1 MDDGQNDQRA
11 RSNLVMRVPLV
22 PYPLASGRAEAAPA
36 VLTVGIAAASHPAGR
51 ADSRRLGFQD
61 RREALMLPL
70 ENARQRC
77 RFSWVQPSFP
87 VRVCRR

>member
-36 VLTVGIAAASHPAGR
+36 VLAVGISAASPDVPTVA
-51 ADSRRLGFQD
+51 AWDPKTVAM
-61 RREALMLPL
+61 ALMLPL
-70 ENARQRC
+70 ENARERW